1 MNLLREEYT
10 IFIHILFTLWFNHH
24 MKLVLATEN
33 PGKVREF
40 ADLLAGLPLELVTAG
55 QLGFELHA
63 QEDGLSF
70 TENAHI
76 KAELYAQKTGLLALA
91 DDSGLEVA
99 ALRGAP
105 GLFSARF
112 HPSPDATDADRRTYL
127 LSLLQGYPQPWKAR
141 FNCSVCLYEPGG
153 QFWHTTGVCKG
164 TIIPDERGEN
174 GFGYDRIFQM
184 EGSNLTMAEL
194 SDQVKNTISHRAKAV
209 RAIIP
214 VIERLIG

>member
-1 MNLLREEYT
+1 
-10 IFIHILFTLWFNHH
+10 
-24 MKLVLATEN
+24 MKLCIATEN
-33 PGKVREF
+33 PGKVKEMT
-40 ADLLAGLPLELVTAG
+40 ALLAGLPLELVTAG
-55 QLGFELHA
+55 QLGFDIHA

-76 KAELYAQKTGLLALA
+76 KAELYSQKTGLLALA

-105 GLFSARF
+105 GLYSARF
-112 HPSPDATDADRRTYL
+112 HPAPDATDADRRTYL

-141 FNCSVCLYEPGG
+141 FNCSVCLYDPSG

-164 TIIPDERGEN
+164 SILPEERGEH
-174 GFGYDRIFQM
+174 GFGYDRVFLV
-184 EGSNLTMAEL
+184 EGTNLSMAEL
-194 SDQVKNTISHRAKAV
+194 SDEVKNTISHRAKAV

-214 VIERLIG
+214 ILERLIG